1 VRDEPRGR
9 LRGFKGARRVATIN
23 PFIFREYDVRGV
35 VGKDL
40 TAETVRLLGRGFGT
54 YAWRRGVR
62 SVALGRDCRLSSP
75 GFRDAMAEGLLS
87 TGLEVVDVGTV
98 PTPLLYY
105 SIHHFGCG
113 GGVMITGSHNPP
125 EFNGFKMCVGLS
137 SIHGES
143 IQEVRR
149 LVDAGDFER
158 GGGTLRRGG
167 PVDSYMDYVRSLVTL
182 ARPLKVVVDG
192 GNGTAGPV
200 APPLFRSMGV
210 EVTELFCEMDGRF
223 PNHFPDPTVPENL
236 AALVAKVRETGADL
250 GVAYDGDADRIGA
263 VDEKGNV
270 VYGDYL
276 LVLFAREILSRKP
289 GAAVISEVKA
299 SQNLYDDIAARG
311 GRPVMWK
318 AGHSLIKQKMK
329 DEKAEVA
336 GEMSGHVFFADRFL
350 GFDDAIYASVRL
362 FEILAKE
369 GRPFSEHLADL
380 PPLVSTPEIRVDCPD
395 ERKFAVVERVAAL
408 VRPRALR
415 VIDVDGVR
423 ALFDGGWGLVRASNT
438 QPVLVLR
445 FEGRDAAAVGRIRLV
460 MEGAVREAEGS
471 LLREGT

>member
-1 VRDEPRGR
+1 MT
-9 LRGFKGARRVATIN
+9 KIN
-23 PFIFREYDVRGV
+23 PYIFREYDVRGV
-35 VGKDL
+35 VGADL
-40 TAETVRLLGRGFGT
+40 DADTVRLLGRGFGS
-54 YAWRRGVR
+54 YARRRGVR
-62 SVALGRDCRLSSP
+62 AVALGRDCRLSSP
-75 GFRDAMAEGLLS
+75 GFRDAMAEGLLA
-87 TGLEVVDVGTV
+87 TGLDVVDAGVV
-98 PTPLLYY
+98 PTPLLYF
-105 SIHHFGCG
+105 SIHHFGVG
-113 GGVMITGSHNPP
+113 GGVMVTGSHNPP
-125 EFNGFKMCVGLS
+125 DFNGFKMCLGLS
-137 SIHGES
+137 SIHGEA

-149 LVDAGDFER
+149 IIEAGDFES
-158 GGGTLRRGG
+158 GAGTLRHGD
-167 PVDSYMDYVRSLVTL
+167 PVPAYMEYVRSLVTL
-182 ARPLKVVVDG
+182 PRPLKVVVDG

-210 EVTELFCEMDGRF
+210 EVTELFCEMDGNF

-236 AALVAKVRETGADL
+236 AALVARVRETGADL

-270 VYGDYL
+270 IWGDYL
-276 LVLFAREILSRKP
+276 LVLFAREILARKP
-289 GAAVISEVKA
+289 GSAVISEVKA

-362 FEILAKE
+362 FEIVAKE
-369 GRPFSEHLADL
+369 GRPLSELLSDL
-380 PPLVSTPEIRVDCPD
+380 PPVVSTPEIRVDCPD
-395 ERKFAVVERVAAL
+395 DRKFDVVRRVAEL
-408 VRPRALR
+408 VRPEADD

-445 FEGRDAAAVGRIRLV
+445 FEGRDAASVERIRAV

-471 LLREGT
+471 LGRREG